1 MNTQDFTNTYRAL
14 VDYTSKEYRTA
25 VLPASPFATYVHQP
39 TSRVEL
45 NYQVEIKREVRV
57 RIMEDDY
64 NLLLADAEM
73 GRTARR
79 LHSRNPAL
87 VEAWDQY
94 RMLLALT
101 AQANP

>member
-1 MNTQDFTNTYRAL
+1 MNTQDFANTYRAL

-25 VLPASPFATYVHQP
+25 VFARPFATYTHQP
-39 TSRVEL
+39 GDAVQI

-57 RIMEDDY
+57 LIMEDDY

-79 LHSRNPAL
+79 LHSHNPAV